1 VKKKPTVP
9 KGLIGR
15 SYTTFGTNKYHYN
28 IFQDGNR
35 YKLVFEGKRQLTTYA
50 AERQIEAAAK
60 KCLYDELETAYKYF
74 ALVLKQAYTSHL
86 TTKV

>member
-1 VKKKPTVP
+1 VKKQTLVP

-15 SYTTFGTNKYHYN
+15 SYATFGTNKYHYN
-28 IFQDGNR
+28 IFQEGKR

-50 AERQIEAAAK
+50 TERQIEAEAK
-60 KCLYDELETAYKYF
+60 ACLTKELETAYKYF
-74 ALVLKQAYTSHL
+74 AVVLKQAYTSHL